1 MPEGAAGGGAGGAGA
16 GLTQMRQ
23 ELRIFQS
30 PQNSFLGGSG
40 PNGPQYDES
49 LAQSNLNILNSA
61 GGLGGPDALES
72 LHPGAGVPAGA
83 FNGIQSTMNRKEK
96 RFFQKKDL

>member
-1 MPEGAAGGGAGGAGA
+1 MISGLSENQPMPEGATGTGAGGAGA

-40 PNGPQYDES
+40 PNGP
-49 LAQSNLNILNSA
+49 
-61 GGLGGPDALES
+61 
-72 LHPGAGVPAGA
+72 
-83 FNGIQSTMNRKEK
+83 
-96 RFFQKKDL
+96 